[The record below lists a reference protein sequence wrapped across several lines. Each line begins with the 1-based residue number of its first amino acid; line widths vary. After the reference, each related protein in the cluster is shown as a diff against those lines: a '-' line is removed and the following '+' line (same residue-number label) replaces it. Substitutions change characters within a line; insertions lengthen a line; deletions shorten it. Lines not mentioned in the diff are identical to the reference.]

1 MVSSKAISWT
11 NILLFIDLI
20 FWAYLIPGFLLIV
33 TGCLKSA
40 DYLFYD
46 GIAVKKNWDPSA
58 LLVIKISIE
67 PSLSTYQLTTS
78 MLVASILNGMDAI
91 GIKSESRTSICLSV
105 NPQSLPL
112 SSK

>member
-1 MVSSKAISWT
+1 
-11 NILLFIDLI
+11 
-20 FWAYLIPGFLLIV
+20 
-33 TGCLKSA
+33 
-40 DYLFYD
+40 
-46 GIAVKKNWDPSA
+46 
-58 LLVIKISIE
+58 
-67 PSLSTYQLTTS
+67 